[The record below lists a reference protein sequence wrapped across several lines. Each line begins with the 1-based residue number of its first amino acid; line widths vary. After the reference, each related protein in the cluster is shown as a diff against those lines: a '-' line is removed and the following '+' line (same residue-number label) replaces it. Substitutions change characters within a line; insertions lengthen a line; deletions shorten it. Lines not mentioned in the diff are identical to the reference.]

1 VECIQPEGQSD
12 SRRWFFSVYTI
23 VRMDRHSAD
32 FLNGNA
38 TALTVRG
45 TYPVAMLQRYYE
57 AKNPNLAFAYPRGP
71 DGG

>member
-1 VECIQPEGQSD
+1 
-12 SRRWFFSVYTI
+12 
-23 VRMDRHSAD
+23 MDRHSAD

-38 TALTVRG
+38 TALTGRG

-57 AKNPNLAFAYPRGP
+57 AKNLNLAFAYPRGP